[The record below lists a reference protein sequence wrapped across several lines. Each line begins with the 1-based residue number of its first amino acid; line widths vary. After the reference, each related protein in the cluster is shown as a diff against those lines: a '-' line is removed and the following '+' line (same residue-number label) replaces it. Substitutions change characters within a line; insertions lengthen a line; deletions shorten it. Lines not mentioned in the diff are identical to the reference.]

1 MNVMTITAP
10 NAPAPARPQASP
22 SGGVHVD
29 LRSAHA
35 GGVHILGPIS
45 FSIAPG
51 ASLALVGPSGVGKST
66 LLRVICGLHSDY
78 DGTCERPERISTVF
92 QEPTLLPWR
101 SALDNLTLTTR
112 IDASNARQW
121 LTQVGLSDHADLFP
135 GQLSLGQ
142 QRRLALARAFAAA
155 PDLLLMD
162 EAFVSLDP
170 RLADEMMR
178 LFETLRAHHVTTTIL
193 VTHDPKEAARLS
205 DRVLILGGRPAQVQT
220 AERA

>member
-1 MNVMTITAP
+1 MKLMPITIPTP
-10 NAPAPARPQASP
+10 PTL
-22 SGGVHVD
+22 SGGVRVD

-35 GGVHILGPIS
+35 GGQQILGPIS

-78 DGTCERPERISTVF
+78 DGSCERPERISTVF

-112 IDASNARQW
+112 IDAPNARQW
-121 LTQVGLSDHADLFP
+121 LAQVGLSDHADLFP

-170 RLADEMMR
+170 QLADEMMR

-193 VTHDPKEAARLS
+193 VTHDPKEAARLC
-205 DRVLILGGRPAQVQT
+205 DRVLTLGGRPAQVQT
-220 AERA
+220 ANLSELTT